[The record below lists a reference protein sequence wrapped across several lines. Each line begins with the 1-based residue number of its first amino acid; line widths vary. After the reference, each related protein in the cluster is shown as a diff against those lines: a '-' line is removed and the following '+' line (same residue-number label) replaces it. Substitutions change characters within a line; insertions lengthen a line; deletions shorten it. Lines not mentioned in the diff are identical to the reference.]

1 VVIGDV
7 AKCSLS
13 RARVLYLFYELNFY
27 YNITCG
33 HTYVIATIFF
43 PLQRTGIY
51 LVRIEFNFY

>member
-43 PLQRTGIY
+43 SLQRTGIY
-51 LVRIEFNFY
+51 LVNK